1 MLSDAVAQGLQV
13 YGISIAISMLV
24 AVLIKVLV
32 TLTGRV
38 GQEKSEAVA
47 ALPVA
52 KPAPALV
59 VADGINE
66 ETVAVIS
73 AAVAAAVGHHQII
86 HVAESGHAWSNIGR
100 AAQHSHHVTR

>member
-1 MLSDAVAQGLQV
+1 MLSDAIVTVMQV
-13 YGISIAISMLV
+13 YGISIAISMIV

-38 GQEKSEAVA
+38 GQDSKAAAAPVA
-47 ALPVA
+47 A
-52 KPAPALV
+52 KPAAAPV
-59 VADGINE
+59 VAGGIDE

-73 AAVAAAVGHHQII
+73 AAVAVAVGHHQII

-100 AAQHSHHVTR
+100 AAQHSHHVAR